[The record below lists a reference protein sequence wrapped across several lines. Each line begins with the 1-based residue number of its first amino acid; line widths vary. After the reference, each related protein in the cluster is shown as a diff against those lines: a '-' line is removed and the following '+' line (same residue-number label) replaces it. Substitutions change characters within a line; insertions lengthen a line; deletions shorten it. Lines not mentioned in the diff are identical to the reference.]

1 MTTNNITNL
10 SDAKFQ
16 EIYTNDKFRNEV
28 AHACKNCD
36 KYGNFKYYKTVS
48 YPESWIVT
56 PEQMELAKAE
66 IQRSKAE
73 KIANLQKGALV
84 FVGMGMDYEARFEGD
99 ICNHRIRTTFK
110 NNEGHTYFV
119 EFCKNGRK
127 DDKLNDFVCD
137 FSIDEDWRKKQE
149 IEAIRLLDVRNAFE
163 RYSPKWNEAHEAY
176 KANDHQR
183 YYNAFGIQHSRLE
196 LQFSAANVLQLINET
211 FGCSY
216 TSLVVDEY
224 TLTTDDFTCF
234 C

>member
-1 MTTNNITNL
+1 MTINNITIL
-10 SDAKFQ
+10 SDEKFQ
-16 EIYTNDKFRNEV
+16 EIYTNEKFRNEV
-28 AHACKNCD
+28 AFASKNCD

-56 PEQMELAKAE
+56 PEQIELAKAE
-66 IQRSKAE
+66 RERSKAE
-73 KIANLQKGALV
+73 KITNLQKGVLV
-84 FVGMGMDYEARFEGD
+84 FVGMGISYEARFEGD

-110 NNEGHTYFV
+110 NNAGHTYFV

-137 FSIDEDWRKKQE
+137 FSIDEDLRKEQE
-149 IEAIRLLDVRNAFE
+149 AEAIRLLDIRNAFE
-163 RYSPKWNEAHEAY
+163 RHSAEWTKAHEAY

-183 YYNAFGIQHSRLE
+183 YYSAFGIQHSRLE
-196 LQFSAANVLQLINET
+196 MQFSSANVLQLINET

-216 TSLVVDEY
+216 TSLVVDNY